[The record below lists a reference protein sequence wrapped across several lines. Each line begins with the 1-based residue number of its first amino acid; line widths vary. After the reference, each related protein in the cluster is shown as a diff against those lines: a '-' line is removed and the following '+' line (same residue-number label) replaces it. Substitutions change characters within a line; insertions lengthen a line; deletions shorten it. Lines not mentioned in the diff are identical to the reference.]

1 MQYLHFVWTFE
12 RARPAEHDARP
23 PLARALGTSP
33 SPVVPSAPMRT
44 LPALA
49 LAGLGLLLAPGAR
62 AEGDPARG
70 KQLLFERGC
79 AACHSFD
86 GSARPGPTYS
96 GLVGKTRKVTSQDK
110 PRELVA
116 DEAYIRRSIV
126 EPNADVVEGF
136 MPGAMPGLAMREGDV
151 DHLVAAI
158 LEIGGAAKQEAPT
171 KGAKDGT
178 LGALAGATLAFV
190 LGHIGLS
197 SLGVRRPLIQKLGDK
212 GFQGIYSI
220 LILATFVWMI
230 FAYRAAPYVELW
242 RAPPWTRWIPVVIM
256 PITFFFM
263 VCGFSTKNP
272 TAAGQEKGVSAEPH
286 GIVRITRHPALWSF
300 ALWGMAH
307 IPPNGDV
314 ASLCIFSGIVFL
326 ALAGMHHIDSR
337 RKASLGEAWEPF
349 AAKTSLVPFARGGV
363 GKALAEIGVVRFVVV
378 ILLYVGMLHGH
389 RLVIGVSAMP

>member
-1 MQYLHFVWTFE
+1 
-12 RARPAEHDARP
+12 
-23 PLARALGTSP
+23 
-33 SPVVPSAPMRT
+33 MRT

-49 LAGLGLLLAPGAR
+49 LAGLGVLVAPSALAD
-62 AEGDPARG
+62 GDPARG

-86 GSARPGPTYS
+86 GSARPGPTYL
-96 GLVGKTRKVTSQDK
+96 GLVGKTRKVTTQEK
-110 PRELVA
+110 PREIVA
-116 DEAYIRRSIV
+116 DEAYIRRSIL
-126 EPNADVVEGF
+126 EPNHDVVEGY

-158 LEIGGAAKQEAPT
+158 VEIGSPAKPEPA
-171 KGAKDGT
+171 KSEKDGT
-178 LGALAGATLAFV
+178 LGVLAAATLSFV

-197 SLGVRRPLIQKLGDK
+197 SVPLRRPLIQKLSEK
-212 GFQGIYSI
+212 GFQSVYS
-220 LILATFVWMI
+220 LLVLAAFVWMI

-242 RAPPWTRWIPVVIM
+242 RAPTWTRWIPVVVM
-256 PITFFFM
+256 PIAFLFM
-263 VCGFSTKNP
+263 ICGFSTQNP
-272 TAAGQEKGVSAEPH
+272 TQMMQEKAVGAEPR

-314 ASLCIFSGIVFL
+314 ASLCLFGGIVFL
-326 ALAGMHHIDSR
+326 AIAGMLHIDSR
-337 RKASLGEAWEPF
+337 RKIALGEAWEPF

-363 GKALAEIGVVRFVVV
+363 GKALAEIGIVRFIVV

-389 RLVIGVSAMP
+389 RMVIGVSAMP

>member
-1 MQYLHFVWTFE
+1 
-12 RARPAEHDARP
+12 
-23 PLARALGTSP
+23 
-33 SPVVPSAPMRT
+33 MRT

-49 LAGLGLLLAPGAR
+49 LAGLCLLLAPR
-62 AEGDPARG
+62 ALADGDPARG

-86 GSARPGPTYS
+86 GSARPGPTYHS
-96 GLVGKTRKVTSQDK
+96 LVGKTRKVVTQEK

-126 EPNADVVEGF
+126 EPNHDVVEGY

-158 LEIGGAAKQEAPT
+158 LEIGGAPKPEPAK
-171 KGAKDGT
+171 GDGKNGS
-178 LGALAGATLAFV
+178 LRAIASATLVFV

-197 SLGVRRPLIQKLGDK
+197 SLTLRRPLIQRLSEK
-212 GFQGIYSI
+212 GFQGIYS
-220 LILATFVWMI
+220 LLVLAAFVWMI

-242 RAPPWTRWIPVVIM
+242 RAPPWTRWIPLVTM
-256 PITFFFM
+256 PIAFLFL
-263 VCGFSTKNP
+263 VCGYSTQNP
-272 TAAGQEKGVSAEPH
+272 TQMMQEKAVGAEPR

-314 ASLCIFSGIVFL
+314 ASICLFGGIAFL
-326 ALAGMHHIDSR
+326 AIAGMQHIDSR
-337 RKASLGEAWEPF
+337 RKVALGEAWEPF

-363 GKALAEIGVVRFVVV
+363 GKALAEIGIVRFVVV